1 MMNRSKILA
10 LGAMLAV
17 VVCFG
22 VGCNSDDESSEATQ
36 PVVRNIPKATPRPKA
51 KTIAELQTKL
61 SIDDRIYMAEENAP
75 RDEVARVAILKFFN
89 AMLHTDVSTLQS
101 VLSLNDQT
109 ELLAMMDS
117 DLESYMQN
125 ISLVQLQTGV
135 SPEGRSCVL
144 AIFEVGLNYQVQVWF
159 YQNNGSV
166 FSFESGPTRPNLVD
180 KLSGIW
186 ITNYF
191 DQRERQIEIANQ
203 PDAGTSYTLA
213 GETTTSGADSGPRS
227 PGGPRGP
234 RGPGGPSGPGK

>member
-1 MMNRSKILA
+1 

-17 VVCFG
+17 VACFG
-22 VGCNSDDESSEATQ
+22 VGCNSDDESPEVTQ
-36 PVVRNIPKATPRPKA
+36 PVVRNIPKAKPRPKA

-75 RDEVARVAILKFFN
+75 RDEVARVAILQFFN

-101 VLSLNDQT
+101 MLSLNDQT

-117 DLESYMQN
+117 GLESYMQN

-144 AIFEVGLNYQVQVWF
+144 AIFEVGLDYQVQVWF
-159 YQNNGSV
+159 YQNNASV
-166 FSFESGPTRPNLVD
+166 FSFESGPIRPNLVD

-191 DQRERQIEIANQ
+191 DQRERQTEIANQ
-203 PDAGTSYTLA
+203 ADADTTYTLA
-213 GETTTSGADSGPRS
+213 GETITSGDSDPRS

-234 RGPGGPSGPGK
+234 IGPGGPSGPGK